1 MIRLRPKTLQR
12 MLAKAGDAV
21 IEKFEQLKNDPKY
34 YTEKSIRGKKADE
47 ESTLGKIERRD
58 PYGRLKS
65 KKEIIDE
72 LGKKQGVTIDEDR
85 IDLSGVGTGKVGF
98 DKPDQDIIRA
108 TYVDKKGKRQY
119 KTSIDLANQ
128 IRNKNPGMTSA
139 QANAIARK
147 RMDKFNLEKG
157 KEVTAKSL
165 GGPQFKKT
173 EFSKFVEKELIPTI
187 NQNTTKENKKS
198 NEVLKNYFKD
208 FADRKTGFYIKD
220 EKMSK
225 KFKAPVGAFKKFS
238 AKNSKN
244 WEQIEGGISLKDELA
259 NFFETSDFT
268 KLTKKGRQP
277 VQLELDPRPG
287 GAFRNVATVAGNK
300 LGNLKEAQRVY
311 NILQNPKEFQRVAKT
326 DKSIQNIK
334 KLLESQ
340 RTKKDLTVKR
350 SDLVGYTLSAIADL
364 QSPGGKLKDEIK
376 DILKEPIMPVG
387 GSTTGRFTSPIF
399 VDPKTG
405 VLKQTAVGEVRDEA
419 RKEKLARVRGEYNP
433 LDSEVEELYTQKGM
447 EFETANRADLLQRMV
462 KNDLKSAG
470 VTAESRAEVKPL
482 LKFNYTPAEYN
493 NLTLEDQLTIERATQ
508 IYRQAYTSFVQSKE
522 ARQKTSQGIFDV
534 ELAREKQKRSQRTPV
549 TNTDVSPE
557 QLADV
562 GVYSTKYKRF
572 VRSPRTPVTKT
583 DNKYTAVSPEQIA
596 DEEAQSFYDINKV
609 RQNEAESYAEDAVLD
624 AMFRGEPRSKMK
636 TSARVDTGP
645 ANRGQP
651 YLGLTDEEAGIN
663 YTMEPSYSTAEFNTI
678 AKSLRPDYPTE
689 YDPVIAP
696 KGPSSV
702 QSNISSVLDNPEESP
717 AVQQA
722 TLEILQDLFMM
733 RNNLKKN
740 NPTKK
745 EKKELVERTKD
756 INKLILKIYDKKIR
770 AAYARAVKTK
780 DVTEVNKLLEEKSNI
795 IPRAF
800 NRGGLVGLKKKKCIP
815 KIIKNKGLRARK
827 QNKKP
832 KGVGQALRGF
842 GAVNA

>member
-1 MIRLRPKTLQR
+1 VIRLRPKTLQR

-85 IDLSGVGTGKVGF
+85 IDLSGVGTGKMGF
-98 DKPDQDIIRA
+98 DKPDEDIIRA

-139 QANAIARK
+139 QANAIAKK

-157 KEVTAKSL
+157 KAVTAKSL
-165 GGPQFKKT
+165 GGPQFLKT

-187 NQNTTKENKKS
+187 NQNTTKKNKKS
-198 NEVLKNYFKD
+198 NEILKNYFKD

-268 KLTKKGRQP
+268 KLTKKGKQP

-287 GAFRNVATVAGNK
+287 GAFRNLATVADNEFGE
-300 LGNLKEAQRVY
+300 LKELQRVY
-311 NILQNPKEFQRVAKT
+311 DILQNPKEFQRVAKT

-334 KLLESQ
+334 ELLESQ

-364 QSPGGKLKDEIK
+364 QSPGGKLKNEIK

-447 EFETANRADLLQRMV
+447 EFETANRADLLRRMV

-534 ELAREKQKRSQRTPV
+534 ELSREKQKRFQ
-549 TNTDVSPE
+549 
-557 QLADV
+557 
-562 GVYSTKYKRF
+562 
-572 VRSPRTPVTKT
+572 RTPVTKT

-624 AMFRGEPRSKMK
+624 AMFRGEPGSKMK
-636 TSARVDTGP
+636 TPARVDTGP

-770 AAYARAVKTK
+770 AAYARAVKTR

-800 NRGGLVGLKKKKCIP
+800 NRGGLVGLKKKKKSKIP
-815 KIIKNKGLRARK
+815 KIIKK
-827 QNKKP
+827 
-832 KGVGQALRGF
+832 
-842 GAVNA
+842 

>member
-12 MLAKAGDAV
+12 MLTKAGDAV

-47 ESTLGKIERRD
+47 ESAIGKIERRD

-65 KKEIIDE
+65 KKETIDE

-208 FADRKTGFYIKD
+208 FSDRKTGFYIKD

-244 WEQIEGGISLKDELA
+244 WEQITGGISLKDELA

-277 VQLELDPRPG
+277 VQLELDPRSE

-364 QSPGGKLKDEIK
+364 QSPGGKLKNEIK

-399 VDPKTG
+399 VDPETG
-405 VLKQTAVGEVRDEA
+405 VLKQAAVGEVRDEA

-522 ARQKTSQGIFDV
+522 ARQKRSEDIFDV
-534 ELAREKQKRSQRTPV
+534 ELAREKQKKFQRTPI
-549 TNTDVSPE
+549 
-557 QLADV
+557 
-562 GVYSTKYKRF
+562 
-572 VRSPRTPVTKT
+572 TKT

-596 DEEAQSFYDINKV
+596 DEEAQSFYNINKV

-645 ANRGQP
+645 VNRGQP

-663 YTMEPSYSTAEFNTI
+663 YTMEPSYSTTQFT
-678 AKSLRPDYPTE
+678 RGTTRQDYPTE

-756 INKLILKIYDKKIR
+756 INKLILKIYDKKIK
-770 AAYARAVKTK
+770 AAYARAVKTR

-815 KIIKNKGLRARK
+815 KIIKNKSLRARK